1 MKNFKYIQPKD
12 LEEASELLK
21 KNPVQATLYA
31 GGTDLLG
38 LMKDDVVSPD
48 MVINLKNIPG
58 LDQISY
64 TNGKGLKIGALA
76 KLTTIAEHPEINQK
90 FPVLAQA
97 AKEVASP
104 QLRNMGTIGG
114 NLCQRPRCWYY
125 RNEFNCMRKGGDT
138 CYAVDGENKY
148 HCVIGGNPCFI
159 VHPSDTA
166 VALLAL
172 NASVVI
178 FNGKKSRVVPLYQF
192 FVLPEQDILHENIL
206 KPGEIITE
214 IQIPDLPANA
224 KSGFI
229 KFKERGAW
237 DFAMVSVAAIINP
250 EGKLLKSGRVVLGG
264 VAPIPWFEKEVSAQ
278 LVGLEMNEDNF
289 KKVAS
294 EALKKAEPLGKNAY
308 KLPLA
313 RNLIKRLFVSLSSN

>member
-1 MKNFKYIQPKD
+1 MKNFKYIQPKT
-12 LEEASELLK
+12 LKETGELFR
-21 KNPVQATLYA
+21 KNPDNTLLYA
-31 GGTDLLG
+31 GGTDALG
-38 LMKDDVVSPD
+38 LMKDGILMPDQVV
-48 MVINLKNIPG
+48 NLKSIPG

-64 TNGKGLKIGALA
+64 ESGKGLKIGSLVKLA
-76 KLTTIAEHPEINQK
+76 QIAEHPEIKQK
-90 FPVLAQA
+90 YPLLAQA

-104 QLRNMGTIGG
+104 QLRNVGTIGG

-125 RNEFNCMRKGGDT
+125 RNEFNCMRKGGDV

-166 VALLAL
+166 VALLAIA
-172 NASVVI
+172 ASVVI
-178 FNGKKSRVVPLYQF
+178 FNGKKSRIIPLHQF
-192 FVLPEQDILHENIL
+192 FVLPEQDVFHENIL

-214 IQIPDLPANA
+214 IQIPDFPANA

-237 DFAMVSVAAIINP
+237 DFAVVSVAA
-250 EGKLLKSGRVVLGG
+250 LLNTDGQFIKSGRVVLGG

-294 EALKKAEPLGKNAY
+294 EALKKAEPLEKNAY

-313 RNLIKRLFVSLSSN
+313 RNLIKRLFVSLFSS